1 MKITASLPWLTVL
14 ALGVGIGA
22 AGCAN
27 SDGAAA
33 VPVSGT
39 VTYQQKPVAKGSV
52 QFVPDVGRG
61 AFGVI
66 EDGKFTLSTYGNND
80 GAIPGK
86 HKVAVIS
93 SEPDTKK
100 RKDGDTSDKYLIPQ
114 RFASPES
121 SGIKVGI
128 RQTAEPYEFY
138 AEQDLAA
145 GTEWKPFSFEFSA
158 GSFVVWMAA

>member
-1 MKITASLPWLTVL
+1 MKMTASRPWLTAL
-14 ALGVGIGA
+14 AFGVGIGA

-39 VTYQQKPVAKGSV
+39 VTYQQRPVPKGSV

-86 HKVAVIS
+86 HKVAVIY

-100 RKDGDTSDKYLIPQ
+100 RKDGDTAEKYLIPQ
-114 RFASPES
+114 RLSSPET
-121 SGIKVGI
+121 SGIEIEIPPKGDRDVKI
-128 RQTAEPYEFY
+128 
-138 AEQDLAA
+138 DL
-145 GTEWKPFSFEFSA
+145 K
-158 GSFVVWMAA
+158 